1 MRKVVDL
8 TFHFPGIFPG
18 NCVDSKFNFL
28 QGVTKRDLIMGLRT
42 PIKVKKLSSKEKQ
55 DERALLGNLYEDKVF
70 LRCAQKLVMK
80 MSDNPRSSMFP
91 ELCTR
96 GYETKKIAK

>member
-1 MRKVVDL
+1 ML
-8 TFHFPGIFPG
+8 TQNSI
-18 NCVDSKFNFL
+18 L

-70 LRCAQKLVMK
+70 LRCAQKLFMK

-96 GYETKKIAK
+96 GYET